1 MVTVQE
7 MSTRIDNE
15 TKLNRAEPLVWAEL
29 GKDINFQVKT
39 FHAVYQKKRLFR
51 IIYCSKK

>member
-7 MSTRIDNE
+7 MCTRIDNE

-29 GKDINFQVKT
+29 GKDINVQVKI
-39 FHAVYQKKRLFR
+39 FHAVYQK
-51 IIYCSKK
+51 